1 MSLKYTVRLSRR
13 ARADLVS
20 IRGWLTQPGSGSR
33 GRLRYAAIVDAIK
46 QLSSAPHQWGLGKH
60 PRTRERPVE
69 RHRIIYET
77 NESSRCVDIL
87 RIFGPFQDRS
97 RL

>member
-1 MSLKYTVRLSRR
+1 VSLKYKVRLSRG
-13 ARADLVS
+13 ARVDLVS
-20 IRGWLTQPGSGSR
+20 IRSWLTQPGSGSR
-33 GRLRYAAIVDAIK
+33 GRQRYAAIIDAIK

-60 PRTRERPVE
+60 PHTRERPVE

-77 NESSRCVDIL
+77 SEAGRCVDIL